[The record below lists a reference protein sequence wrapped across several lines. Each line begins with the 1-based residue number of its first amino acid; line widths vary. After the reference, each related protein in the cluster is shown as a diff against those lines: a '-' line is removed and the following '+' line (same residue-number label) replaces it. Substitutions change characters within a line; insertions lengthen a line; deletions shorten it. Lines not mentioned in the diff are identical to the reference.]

1 MKNAN
6 EMAKVTE
13 QVRAREE
20 EKVKQRVINFI
31 EKNVAPVIERA
42 AEKGENTI
50 HFQKDASIDS
60 TLFKNYLEVNGYTVS
75 FNYGAWYISW

>member
-20 EKVKQRVINFI
+20 AKVRQRVINFV

-50 HFQKDASIDS
+50 HFQKDATIDS
-60 TLFKNYLEVNGYTVS
+60 TLFQKYLEENDYVVK
-75 FNYGAWYISW
+75 FAYGAWYISW